1 MNVLETP
8 RMLLRRLVPE
18 DLDDLAALYA
28 DPEVMHFWPRPYSR
42 DETRQEL
49 ERMTAYYE
57 EHGFG
62 LWATLYKPD
71 GRFIGRCGLLRKT
84 VDGVPELEVA
94 YMIAR
99 ACWGRGLAT
108 EAARG
113 IAGYAFR
120 ELGPPRLVSFIGEYA
135 SLLEAIGFRV
145 TYAVHFDRPTPL
157 EGGESDLRA
166 WLAMFGGRF
175 LAAVPDD
182 LREAV
187 VAEIEERLRGRLWRD
202 EQWWADYIRL
212 RVVAT
217 KPDVEGAP

>member
-1 MNVLETP
+1 MTVLETP
-8 RMLLRRLVPE
+8 RLLLRRLVPE

-62 LWATLYKPD
+62 LWAALDKPD
-71 GRFIGRCGLLRKT
+71 GLFIGRCGLLRKT

-94 YMIAR
+94 YMISSAY
-99 ACWGRGLAT
+99 WGRGLAT

-120 ELGPPRLVSFIGEYA
+120 ELGPPRLVSFILPENRA
-135 SLLEAIGFRV
+135 SR
-145 TYAVHFDRPTPL
+145 R
-157 EGGESDLRA
+157 
-166 WLAMFGGRF
+166 
-175 LAAVPDD
+175 
-182 LREAV
+182 
-187 VAEIEERLRGRLWRD
+187 VAERNAMRPVGETMHAGLLHLIYATERD
-202 EQWWADYIRL
+202 EWL
-212 RVVAT
+212 RRFG
-217 KPDVEGAP
+217 DG